1 LDFLYDNYETSFSLY
16 DEKGI
21 GSFRIYLQV
30 IKKMYKIDTFYKFNP
45 NELYICCT
53 SKRLKVSCL
62 DERLEVLSISNVKFI
77 EKITLL
83 IDLEIFLCKFF
94 YTHNFPKTEV
104 FLHQI

>member
-1 LDFLYDNYETSFSLY
+1 MKNGG
-16 DEKGI
+16 KN
-21 GSFRIYLQV
+21 
-30 IKKMYKIDTFYKFNP
+30 YKIDTSNKFNP
-45 NELYICCT
+45 NELYMLHT

-62 DERLEVLSISNVKFI
+62 DERLELLSISSAKFI